1 MLLKNAEII
10 NPESNF
16 QGKSDI
22 RIENGL
28 IKEISDSINPF
39 ADEEVIDII
48 NSSTDL
54 TAKYDYTYLSEN
66 ETIVRIKER

>member
-1 MLLKNAEII
+1 MRGSKNVLYYLI
-10 NPESNF
+10 NTVFLS
-16 QGKSDI
+16 
-22 RIENGL
+22 
-28 IKEISDSINPF
+28 
-39 ADEEVIDII
+39 DEEVIDII